1 MPERTRARICLTC
14 VSCHLNIRKTTAFP
28 DLGDD
33 MLGVSRTKQG
43 QMNRISKGM
52 SQSKVGQDF
61 PDIFMNEIDAD
72 GDKPDQHCDGHAAK
86 SSTKAN
92 EIVAM
97 EVFKQFDMDQR
108 SGNVKE
114 MVAALNLAKFTD
126 VAFHSKSTCP
136 SFVSL

>member
-1 MPERTRARICLTC
+1 
-14 VSCHLNIRKTTAFP
+14 
-28 DLGDD
+28 
-33 MLGVSRTKQG
+33 
-43 QMNRISKGM
+43 MNWIPKEM
-52 SQSKVGQDF
+52 SHSKVGQDF
-61 PDIFMNEIDAD
+61 PDIFINEIDAD

-114 MVAALNLAKFTD
+114 MVAALNLAQFTD
-126 VAFHSKSTCP
+126 VECHRKSTCLP
-136 SFVSL
+136 FVSLYTITTETDEVVNKCCLVL